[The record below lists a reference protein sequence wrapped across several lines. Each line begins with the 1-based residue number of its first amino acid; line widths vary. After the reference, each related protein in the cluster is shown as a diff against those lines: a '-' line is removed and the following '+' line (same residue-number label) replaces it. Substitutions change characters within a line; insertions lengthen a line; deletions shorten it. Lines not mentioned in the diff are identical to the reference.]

1 MLPLFTQ
8 GELAAQW
15 QTQLYFQNIQLI
27 LMCREKAT
35 VQTEHKDIVLKD
47 NT

>member
-8 GELAAQW
+8 GELAAQK
-15 QTQLYFQNIQLI
+15 QTWLYFQNIQIVL
-27 LMCREKAT
+27 CRERAT
-35 VQTEHKDIVLKD
+35 VQIEHEDIVLKD

>member
-1 MLPLFTQ
+1 MLSLFTQ

-15 QTQLYFQNIQLI
+15 QLSFQNIQITL
-27 LMCREKAT
+27 CREKAT